1 MNAIDTIRKY
11 AGDAPVDLGLVLGSG
26 LSALGDLLSD
36 KTTIPYAQLEGF
48 PGYGKSGA
56 GVSGQGVSGHG
67 KDLLIGKMSGKRVA
81 ILTGRE
87 HYYEHGNAAAMR
99 PALET
104 LAALGAHTML
114 LTNSAGSL
122 DPDVQ
127 PGNLML
133 LSDHINY
140 AGMNPL
146 IGEPTDRRFVN
157 MVDCYDPELRK
168 KAHAIAKGLGI
179 PTKDGIYLWYS
190 GPSFETV
197 AEIEMAIR
205 LGANAVGMSTAPE
218 VILARMLGLKVW
230 ACSSVT
236 NMGAGLSD
244 EKISHEHTK
253 SVAKTGAEKLQR
265 LIPALVEEI

>member
-1 MNAIDTIRKY
+1 MSALDIVQNTAGTDPID
-11 AGDAPVDLGLVLGSG
+11 AALVLGSG
-26 LSALGDLLSD
+26 LSGLGDLLSD
-36 KTTIPYAQLEGF
+36 KVTVPYADLEGF
-48 PGYGKSGA
+48 PGYGATSE
-56 GVSGQGVSGHG
+56 GVSGHG
-67 KDLLIGKMSGKRVA
+67 RDLLIGTMSGKRIA

-99 PALET
+99 PALEV
-104 LAALGAHTML
+104 LAELGAKTLL

-122 DPDVQ
+122 DTEIP

-133 LSDHINY
+133 ISDHINY

-146 IGEPTDRRFVN
+146 IGEPTDKRFVN
-157 MVDCYDPELRK
+157 MVDAYDPALRT
-168 KAHAIAKGLGI
+168 KAHAIAERLDI
-179 PTKDGIYLWYS
+179 ALKDGIYLWYS

-197 AEIEMAIR
+197 AEIQMAIR

-218 VILARMLGLKVW
+218 VILARMLGFKVW
-230 ACSSVT
+230 ACSSIT

-253 SVAKTGAEKLQR
+253 SVAKQGAEKMMR
-265 LIPALVEEI
+265 LIPALVEEL

>member
-1 MNAIDTIRKY
+1 MTKAAKTIRKI
-11 AGDAPVDLGLVLGSG
+11 AGNAPIAAGLVLGSG
-26 LSALGDLLSD
+26 LSALGEALED
-36 KTTIPYAQLEGF
+36 KVTIPFSELKGF
-48 PGYGKSGA
+48 PCG
-56 GVSGQGVSGHG
+56 GVSGHG
-67 KDLLIGKMSGKRVA
+67 RDLLIGEMGGKRIA

-104 LAALGAHTML
+104 LAEIGATTLL

-122 DPDVQ
+122 VQ
-127 PGNLML
+127 ETRPGDLML
-133 LSDHINY
+133 IADHINY

-157 MVDCYDPELRK
+157 MVNAYDPQLRGK
-168 KAHAIAKGLGI
+168 SREIAGNLGI
-179 PTKDGIYLWYS
+179 ALKEGVYLWYS

-197 AEIEMAIR
+197 AEIQMAIR
-205 LGANAVGMSTAPE
+205 LGAHAVGMSTAPE
-218 VILARMLGLKVW
+218 VIVARMLGLRVW
-230 ACSSVT
+230 ACSSIT

-253 SVAKTGAEKLQR
+253 TMAVQGADKLKR
-265 LIPALVEEI
+265 LIPALVEAL

>member
-1 MNAIDTIRKY
+1 MTKAAKTIRKI
-11 AGDAPVDLGLVLGSG
+11 AGNAPIAAGLVLGSG
-26 LSALGDLLSD
+26 LTALGEALED
-36 KTTIPYAQLEGF
+36 KVTIPFSELKGF
-48 PGYGKSGA
+48 PGG
-56 GVSGQGVSGHG
+56 GVSGHG
-67 KDLLIGKMSGKRVA
+67 RDLLIGEMGGKRIA

-104 LAALGAHTML
+104 LAELGATTLL

-122 DPDVQ
+122 VQ
-127 PGNLML
+127 DTRPGDLML
-133 LSDHINY
+133 IADHINY

-157 MVDCYDPELRK
+157 MVNAYDPELRG
-168 KAHAIAKGLGI
+168 KAREIGGNLGI
-179 PTKDGIYLWYS
+179 ALKEGVYLWYS

-197 AEIEMAIR
+197 AEIQMAIR
-205 LGANAVGMSTAPE
+205 LGAHAVGMSTAPE
-218 VILARMLGLKVW
+218 VILARMLGLRVW
-230 ACSSVT
+230 ACSSIT

-253 SVAKTGAEKLQR
+253 TMAVQGADKLRR
-265 LIPALVEEI
+265 LIPALVEAL